1 MILLYL
7 ERQRMEIA
15 GAITLISQELGLDQ
29 IKILGDMEFVGRY
42 GFGGGG
48 SAGDG
53 DTAGGRAFRDDRR
66 EKGGNYIPII
76 PIYRRTG
83 KAA

>member
-1 MILLYL
+1 
-7 ERQRMEIA
+7 MEIA

-48 SAGDG
+48 V
-53 DTAGGRAFRDDRR
+53 GGGGGAQGTGTQLEVELFETTEGR
-66 EKGGNYIPII
+66 KGGTTFPLSRSI
-76 PIYRRTG
+76 
-83 KAA
+83 AALVKRHDI